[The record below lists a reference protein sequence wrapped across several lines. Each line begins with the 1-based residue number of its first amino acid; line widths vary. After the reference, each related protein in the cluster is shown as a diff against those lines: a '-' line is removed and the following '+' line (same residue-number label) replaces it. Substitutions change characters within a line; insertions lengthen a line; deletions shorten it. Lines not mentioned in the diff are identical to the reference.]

1 MSIIFGF
8 SAEGGVGT
16 CTFSDQGT
24 LLMVVAVAWGAIIG
38 IVVDDARFV
47 DES

>member
-24 LLMVVAVAWGAIIG
+24 LLMVVAVAWGAIMG
-38 IVVDDARFV
+38 IVVEGCKV
-47 DES
+47 CE